1 MYKVVV
7 VEDEE
12 IARKGIIFTI
22 NWEALNCMIAGE
34 AANGEEGAAVIRRL
48 SPDIIVT
55 DLKMPRMDGV
65 EMIQMLRCEGNR
77 AKFIILTAYGDFKY
91 AQSAVKLG
99 VSDYLLKPLKDGDLE
114 QAVTRIIAQLEE
126 RDQIRQKE
134 EEETPVFRFNAGRK
148 AKNKYVEQAI
158 KYICEHYKED
168 INIST
173 VAEQLQIS
181 EGYLSRVFKKE
192 TDYTFTTYLSHYR
205 MKVAMEL
212 LKEGKLK
219 VYEVADSVGYSDTAY
234 FSAQFKK
241 VVGMG
246 QVEAALNRYLM
257 AMDKFYKEHQLTP
270 SDQFKE
276 LYHLVGTSHLE
287 EPKSFEDIA
296 AELSEPEI
304 PTEKQTENR
313 FGAYECEYSVFKR
326 LFWLERRAVARS
338 GESVYLCL
346 LSIERPDGRKM
357 KADVLG
363 RAAER
368 MKMVIQGSLR
378 ASDIFSRYSV
388 SQYVV
393 LIPAATYENC
403 EAVME
408 RITRAFNKGYV
419 RKDVAAVSRIT
430 AVLPADRECS

>member
-1 MYKVVV
+1 MDRVVV
-7 VEDEE
+7 VEDETM
-12 IARKGIIFTI
+12 ARKGIILTI
-22 NWEALNCMIAGE
+22 DWSALDCVIVGE
-34 AANGEEGAAVIRRL
+34 AANGEEGAELVKRL
-48 SPDIIVT
+48 SPDLVVT
-55 DLKMPRMDGV
+55 DVKMPRMDGV
-65 EMIQMLRCEGNR
+65 EMITKLRAEGCQAR
-77 AKFIILTAYGDFKY
+77 FIILTAYSDFKY

-241 VVGMG
+241 VVGI
-246 QVEAALNRYLM
+246 A
-257 AMDKFYKEHQLTP
+257 P
-270 SDQFKE
+270 S
-276 LYHLVGTSHLE
+276 
-287 EPKSFEDIA
+287 
-296 AELSEPEI
+296 
-304 PTEKQTENR
+304 
-313 FGAYECEYSVFKR
+313 EYQ
-326 LFWLERRAVARS
+326 ERVR
-338 GESVYLCL
+338 
-346 LSIERPDGRKM
+346 
-357 KADVLG
+357 
-363 RAAER
+363 
-368 MKMVIQGSLR
+368 
-378 ASDIFSRYSV
+378 
-388 SQYVV
+388 
-393 LIPAATYENC
+393 
-403 EAVME
+403 
-408 RITRAFNKGYV
+408 GY
-419 RKDVAAVSRIT
+419 
-430 AVLPADRECS
+430 

>member
-22 NWEALNCMIAGE
+22 NWDALNCMIAGE

-65 EMIQMLRCEGNR
+65 EMIAKLREQGNR

-114 QAVTRIIAQLEE
+114 QAVTRIIDQLEE
-126 RDQIRQKE
+126 GDRLRQKE
-134 EEETPVFRFNAGRK
+134 EEETPIFRFNADRK

-158 KYICEHYKED
+158 KQIREHYKED

-192 TDYTFTTYLSHYR
+192 TDYTFTTYLSYYR

-212 LKEGKLK
+212 LKEGNLK
-219 VYEVADSVGYSDTAY
+219 VYEVADAAGYSDTAY

-241 VVGMG
+241 VVGI
-246 QVEAALNRYLM
+246 A
-257 AMDKFYKEHQLTP
+257 P
-270 SDQFKE
+270 S
-276 LYHLVGTSHLE
+276 
-287 EPKSFEDIA
+287 
-296 AELSEPEI
+296 
-304 PTEKQTENR
+304 
-313 FGAYECEYSVFKR
+313 EYQ
-326 LFWLERRAVARS
+326 ERVR
-338 GESVYLCL
+338 
-346 LSIERPDGRKM
+346 
-357 KADVLG
+357 
-363 RAAER
+363 
-368 MKMVIQGSLR
+368 
-378 ASDIFSRYSV
+378 
-388 SQYVV
+388 
-393 LIPAATYENC
+393 
-403 EAVME
+403 
-408 RITRAFNKGYV
+408 GY
-419 RKDVAAVSRIT
+419 
-430 AVLPADRECS
+430 